1 MKLKRYIQF
10 IKESIKEKIE
20 EKSLWKLNEDDIHE
34 YLIDLTDAGYLITV
48 GFGFCERV
56 KIHNYNKPTTEKDVY
71 TEKVKSG
78 DSVRPSYWIQIE
90 TSRSINNDDVTPA
103 LQFAYSIISEQ
114 ANADIVIQDNNSD
127 LDIDRILL
135 KGGLFINT
143 EEGDDHSGEEAEGY
157 ISFFVKQKDTLEIS
171 EVDLMEYYGWEVD
184 EVKNGHLYLHI
195 DLENMCDIMLDR
207 KDRWKDILVGG
218 MQDGF
223 WDNYDTWNYAPDINS
238 LFQYTLDKENEVL
251 LVKSMIKE
259 VGGLENFIG
268 HIGDECSDEAYESV
282 KGKSEEEVIELLLKN
297 IAFSIHGDTLKQLCK
312 NSDIYQ
318 DEVANTVADWE
329 MNAHADA
336 NFKELSSKFDD
347 IVGKEFEYTKIIKEV
362 KKSYKSRDAEGNQTV
377 KEYTEEK
384 DFYVI
389 PFSNDW
395 IEENDSEYLYNK
407 NLKDIFDEWCGQ
419 QYFTYEINPH
429 FSDYGSVDRKELN
442 SEIKGNLT
450 RYLNR

>member
-20 EKSLWKLNEDDIHE
+20 EKSLWKLDEDDIRE

-48 GFGFCERV
+48 GFGFCEKV

-78 DSVRPSYWIQIE
+78 DSVKPSYWIQIE
-90 TSRSINNDDVTPA
+90 TGRSVNNDDVTSA
-103 LQFAYSIISEQ
+103 LQFAHSIISEQ
-114 ANADIVIQDNNSD
+114 ANADIVICDADGNLE
-127 LDIDRILL
+127 LDGIQV

-143 EEGDDHSGEEAEGY
+143 ESEDDYSGTEAELY
-157 ISFFVKQKDTLEIS
+157 IAFFVKQKDTVEIS

-195 DLENMCDIMLDR
+195 DLENMCDIILDR

-223 WDNYDTWNYAPDINS
+223 WDNYDTWNYQPDFNS
-238 LFQYTLDKENEVL
+238 LLQYTLDKDNEVL
-251 LVKSMIKE
+251 LVKSLIKE
-259 VGGLENFIG
+259 VGGLEDLIG
-268 HIGDECSDEAYESV
+268 HIGDECSDEAYKNV
-282 KGKSEEEVIELLLKN
+282 KGKSEEEVIQFLLKER
-297 IAFSIHGDTLKQLCK
+297 FYDTLKQLCK
-312 NSDIYQ
+312 NSNIYQ

-336 NFKELSSKFDD
+336 NFDELERAFDD
-347 IVGKEFEYTKIIKEV
+347 IVGKEFEYSKIKKEV
-362 KKSYKSRDAEGNQTV
+362 ESKGYKLE
-377 KEYTEEK
+377 KE
-384 DFYVI
+384 FYVI

-395 IEENDSEYLYNK
+395 LEDIDSENLYVK
-407 NLKDIFDEWCGQ
+407 NLKDVFDEWCGH
-419 QYFTYEINPH
+419 QYFTYEIKPY
-429 FSDYGSVDRKELN
+429 FSDYGNVDNKKLN
-442 SEIKGNLT
+442 SEIKGNLE

>member
-10 IKESIKEKIE
+10 INESIKEQID
-20 EKSLWKLNEDDIHE
+20 EKKFWKLDEDDIRE

-48 GFGFCERV
+48 GFGFCETWTEHR
-56 KIHNYNKPTTEKDVY
+56 YNKPPFKKEIY

-78 DSVRPSYWIQIE
+78 EDVRPSYWIQIE
-90 TSRSINNDDVTPA
+90 SSGSVNNDDVTSA

-114 ANADIVIQDNNSD
+114 ANADIVINDADGS

-143 EEGDDHSGEEAEGY
+143 EPDDDNSGEEAELY
-157 ISFFVKQKDTLEIS
+157 IAMFVKQKDLVEIS
-171 EVDLMEYYGWEVD
+171 EVDLMNYYGWDVD

-195 DLENMCDIMLDR
+195 DLEDMCDIMLDR

-223 WDNYDTWNYAPDINS
+223 WDNYDIWNYAPDINS
-238 LFQYTLDKENEVL
+238 LFQYTLDKDNVVL

-259 VGGLENFIG
+259 MGGLENTIN

-282 KGKSEEEVIELLLKN
+282 KGKSE
-297 IAFSIHGDTLKQLCK
+297 
-312 NSDIYQ
+312 

-329 MNAHADA
+329 MSAHADA
-336 NFKELSSKFDD
+336 NFDELESAFDD
-347 IVGKEFEYTKIIKEV
+347 IVGKEFEYSKIKKEIES
-362 KKSYKSRDAEGNQTV
+362 KGYKIE
-377 KEYTEEK
+377 KE
-384 DFYVI
+384 FYVI

-395 IEENDSEYLYNK
+395 ISETDSEDLYNK
-407 NLKDIFDEWCGQ
+407 NLKDIFDEWCGH
-419 QYFTYEINPH
+419 QYFTYEIKPY
-429 FSDYGSVDRKELN
+429 FSDYGNVDNKKLN
-442 SEIKGNLT
+442 SEIKGNLE

>member
-1 MKLKRYIQF
+1 MRLKRYIQF

-20 EKSLWKLNEDDIHE
+20 EKSLWKLDEDDIRE

-48 GFGFCERV
+48 GFGFCEKV
-56 KIHNYNKPTTEKDVY
+56 QINYYNKPTTEKDVY

-90 TSRSINNDDVTPA
+90 TSRSVNNDDVTPA
-103 LQFAYSIISEQ
+103 FQFAYSIISEQ
-114 ANADIVIQDNNSD
+114 ANADITISD
-127 LDIDRILL
+127 DGGNLELDKILL

-143 EEGDDHSGEEAEGY
+143 EKEDDYSGEEAERF
-157 ISFFVKQKDTLEIS
+157 IAFFVKQKDTVEIT

-195 DLENMCDIMLDR
+195 DLEDMTNIMLDR
-207 KDRWKDILVGG
+207 KDRWKDLLVSG
-218 MQDGF
+218 MQDEF
-223 WDNYDTWNYAPDINS
+223 WDNYDSHNYQPDFNS
-238 LFQYTLDKENEVL
+238 LLQYTLDKDNEVL
-251 LVKSMIKE
+251 LVKSLIKE
-259 VGGLENFIG
+259 VGGLEDLIG
-268 HIGDECSDEAYESV
+268 HIGDECSDEAYENV
-282 KGKSEEEVIELLLKN
+282 KGKSEEEVINYLLKER
-297 IAFSIHGDTLKQLCK
+297 FHDTLKQLCK

-318 DEVANTVADWE
+318 DGVANTVSDWE
-329 MNAHADA
+329 MSAHADA
-336 NFKELSSKFDD
+336 NFKELESEFDD
-347 IVGKEFEYTKIIKEV
+347 IVGKEFEYTKIKKEV
-362 KKSYKSRDAEGNQTV
+362 KKSYKSKDAEGNQTV
-377 KEYTEEK
+377 KEYTEEH

-407 NLKDIFDEWCGQ
+407 HLKDIFDEWCGH
-419 QYFTYEINPH
+419 QYFTYEIKPH
-429 FSDYGSVDRKELN
+429 FSDYGNVDNKELN

>member
-20 EKSLWKLNEDDIHE
+20 DKSLWKLDEDDIHE

-48 GFGFCERV
+48 GFGFCEKV
-56 KIHNYNKPTTEKDVY
+56 KIAWKPDSFKDVY

-90 TSRSINNDDVTPA
+90 TGRSVNNDDVTPA
-103 LQFAYSIISEQ
+103 LQFAHSIISEQ
-114 ANADIVIQDNNSD
+114 ANADVVICDADGNLD
-127 LDIDRILL
+127 LDKILL

-143 EEGDDHSGEEAEGY
+143 EPEDDYSGEEAEKF
-157 ISFFVKQKDTLEIS
+157 IAFFVKQKDTVEIS

-207 KDRWKDILVGG
+207 KDKWKDILVGG

-223 WDNYDTWNYAPDINS
+223 WDHYDSFDYQPDFNS
-238 LFQYTLDKENEVL
+238 LFQYTLSKENEVL
-251 LVKSMIKE
+251 LLKSMIKE
-259 VGGLENFIG
+259 VGGLDNFIG
-268 HIGDECSDEAYESV
+268 HIGDECSDEAYENV
-282 KGKSEEEVIELLLKN
+282 KGKSEEEVINYLLKER
-297 IAFSIHGDTLKQLCK
+297 FYDTLKQLCK

-362 KKSYKSRDAEGNQTV
+362 KKSYKSKDAEGNQTV

-429 FSDYGSVDRKELN
+429 FSDYGSVDKKELN
-442 SEIKGNLT
+442 SEIKFLLT
-450 RYLNR
+450 KYLNR

>member
-10 IKESIKEKIE
+10 INESIKEQID
-20 EKSLWKLNEDDIHE
+20 EKKFWKLDEDDIRE

-48 GFGFCERV
+48 GFGFCETWTEHR
-56 KIHNYNKPTTEKDVY
+56 YNKPSIEKEIY

-78 DSVRPSYWIQIE
+78 DDVRPSYWIQIE
-90 TSRSINNDDVTPA
+90 SSGSVNNDDVTSA

-114 ANADIVIQDNNSD
+114 ANADIVINDADGS

-143 EEGDDHSGEEAEGY
+143 EPDDDNSGEEAELY
-157 ISFFVKQKDTLEIS
+157 IAMFVKQKDLVEIS
-171 EVDLMEYYGWEVD
+171 EVDLMNYYGWDVD

-195 DLENMCDIMLDR
+195 DLEDMCNIMLDR

-223 WDNYDTWNYAPDINS
+223 WDNYDSWNYAPDINS
-238 LFQYTLDKENEVL
+238 LFQYTLDKDNVVL

-259 VGGLENFIG
+259 MGGLENTIN

-282 KGKSEEEVIELLLKN
+282 KGKSEEEVIQFLLKER
-297 IAFSIHGDTLKQLCK
+297 FYETLKQLCK

-329 MNAHADA
+329 MSAHADA
-336 NFKELSSKFDD
+336 NFDELESAFDD
-347 IVGKEFEYTKIIKEV
+347 IVGKEFEYSKIKKEV
-362 KKSYKSRDAEGNQTV
+362 ESKGYKI
-377 KEYTEEK
+377 EK

-389 PFSNDW
+389 AFSNEW
-395 IEENDSEYLYNK
+395 IKDIDSENLYVK
-407 NLKDIFDEWCGQ
+407 NLKDVFDEWCGH
-419 QYFTYEINPH
+419 QYFTYEIKPY
-429 FSDYGSVDRKELN
+429 FSDYGNVDNKKLN
-442 SEIKGNLT
+442 SEIKGNLE

>member
-10 IKESIKEKIE
+10 INESIKEQID
-20 EKSLWKLNEDDIHE
+20 EKKFWKLDEDDIRE

-48 GFGFCERV
+48 GFGFCETWTEHR
-56 KIHNYNKPTTEKDVY
+56 YNKPSIEKEIY

-78 DSVRPSYWIQIE
+78 DDVRPSYWIQIE
-90 TSRSINNDDVTPA
+90 SSGSVNNDDVTSA

-114 ANADIVIQDNNSD
+114 ANADIVINDADGS

-143 EEGDDHSGEEAEGY
+143 EPDDDNSGEEAELY
-157 ISFFVKQKDTLEIS
+157 IAMFVKQKDLVEIS
-171 EVDLMEYYGWEVD
+171 EVDLMNYYGWDVD
-184 EVKNGHLYLHI
+184 EVKNDHLYLHI
-195 DLENMCDIMLDR
+195 DLEDMCNIMLDR

-223 WDNYDTWNYAPDINS
+223 WDNYDSWNYAPDINS
-238 LFQYTLDKENEVL
+238 LFQYTLDKDNVVL

-259 VGGLENFIG
+259 MGGLENTIN

-282 KGKSEEEVIELLLKN
+282 KGKSEEEVIQFLLKER
-297 IAFSIHGDTLKQLCK
+297 FYETLKQLCK

-329 MNAHADA
+329 MSAHADA
-336 NFKELSSKFDD
+336 NFDELENAFDD
-347 IVGKEFEYTKIIKEV
+347 IVGKEFEYSKIKKEV
-362 KKSYKSRDAEGNQTV
+362 GSKGYEI
-377 KEYTEEK
+377 EK
-384 DFYVI
+384 NFYVI
-389 PFSNDW
+389 PFSNEW
-395 IEENDSEYLYNK
+395 IKDIDSENLYVK
-407 NLKDIFDEWCGQ
+407 NLKDVFDEWCGH
-419 QYFTYEINPH
+419 QYFTYEIKPY
-429 FSDYGSVDRKELN
+429 FSDYGNVDNKKLN
-442 SEIKGNLT
+442 SEIKGNLE

>member
-1 MKLKRYIQF
+1 MCDTLL
-10 IKESIKEKIE
+10 S
-20 EKSLWKLNEDDIHE
+20 
-34 YLIDLTDAGYLITV
+34 A
-48 GFGFCERV
+48 
-56 KIHNYNKPTTEKDVY
+56 KDN
-71 TEKVKSG
+71 
-78 DSVRPSYWIQIE
+78 W
-90 TSRSINNDDVTPA
+90 
-103 LQFAYSIISEQ
+103 
-114 ANADIVIQDNNSD
+114 
-127 LDIDRILL
+127 
-135 KGGLFINT
+135 
-143 EEGDDHSGEEAEGY
+143 
-157 ISFFVKQKDTLEIS
+157 KDT
-171 EVDLMEYYGWEVD
+171 
-184 EVKNGHLYLHI
+184 
-195 DLENMCDIMLDR
+195 
-207 KDRWKDILVGG
+207 LVGG

-223 WDNYDTWNYAPDINS
+223 WDHYYGSDYQPDFNS
-238 LFQYTLDKENEVL
+238 LLQYTLDKDNEVL
-251 LVKSMIKE
+251 LVKSLIKE
-259 VGGLENFIG
+259 VGGLEDFIG
-268 HIGDECSDEAYESV
+268 HIGDECSDESYENV
-282 KGKSEEEVIELLLKN
+282 KGKSEEEVIQFLLKER
-297 IAFSIHGDTLKQLCK
+297 FYDTLKQLCK

-362 KKSYKSRDAEGNQTV
+362 KKSYKSKDAEGNQTV

-442 SEIKGNLT
+442 SEIKGNLE